1 MRWPAPNGFSRLV
14 GWGLRPRLVAALV
27 LTSAASLGVAAL
39 AVLGPLEQRLRQDT
53 GTTLVAAGGSAQQS
67 FVDVLGEGDARSR
80 PLRHL
85 VRGLERRTGAAITV
99 FDLHGKI
106 LATSDP
112 DEPGRLSAVPGTLPT
127 RRTTRHV
134 VRDDLVVAIPLHAG
148 QRYILVMRKRLTDV
162 RTSTRVVRRAIVKAA
177 IVGLAAALLLGLGL
191 ATTLLRRLNRLRDA
205 VRAIESDVEGA
216 AAPAPDSS
224 RDEVGELSRAFAAMQ
239 SHLRRQEAARR
250 TFVAVAS
257 HELRTPLTS
266 MYGTLELLE
275 DDLRGGAPDLDDAR
289 LQVARARAQSQRL
302 AGLATDLLDLS
313 RIDAEVE
320 LRAEAVPL
328 EEVARAVAA
337 EFAAR
342 APEKGAPVTI
352 SGSESAWACGDP
364 GAVARIVR
372 ILLDNALR
380 VSPDGV
386 PVEVDVARPEE
397 DGMVAITVSDTG
409 PGVPVDDRERIFERF
424 QRGTS
429 TSAGAGFGLGLA
441 IGRELAI
448 RMGGTLELDAD
459 GGRGARFVLR
469 LPAHEAER
477 GA

>member
-1 MRWPAPNGFSRLV
+1 MRRLV

-27 LTSAASLGVAAL
+27 LTSVASLGVAAL
-39 AVLGPLEQRLRQDT
+39 ALLGPLEQRLRQDT
-53 GTTLVAAGGSAQQS
+53 GTTLSAAGGSAEQEL
-67 FVDVLGEGDARSR
+67 VDVLREQPDGRTRA
-80 PLRHL
+80 LRHL
-85 VRGLERRTGAAITV
+85 ILDLERRTGAASTV
-99 FDLHGKI
+99 FDSRGRI

-112 DEPGRLSAVPGTLPT
+112 DEPGRLSAVPGPLPA

-134 VRDDLVVAIPLHAG
+134 VGDDLVVALPLHDG
-148 QRYILVMRKRLTDV
+148 QRYVLVMRKRLTDV
-162 RTSTRVVRRAIVKAA
+162 KTSTRVVRRAILTAA
-177 IVGLAAALLLGLGL
+177 AVGLAAALLLGLGL

-205 VRAIESDVEGA
+205 VRAMESDDPA
-216 AAPAPDSS
+216 ASSPPPDSS

-239 SHLRRQEAARR
+239 SHLRRQEAARK

-266 MYGTLELLE
+266 MHGTLELLE
-275 DDLRGGAPDLDDAR
+275 DDLRSDAPDLDDAR
-289 LQVARARAQSQRL
+289 LQVGRARTQSQRL

-337 EFAAR
+337 EYAAR
-342 APEKGAPVTI
+342 APEQGGAVTI
-352 SGSESAWACGDP
+352 SGSDSVWACGDP

-380 VSPDGV
+380 VSPPGA
-386 PVEVDVARPEE
+386 PVEVSVACPE
-397 DGMVAITVSDTG
+397 DRGMVQLAVRDRG
-409 PGVPVDDRERIFERF
+409 PGVPADDRDRIFERF

-429 TSAGAGFGLGLA
+429 ASAGAGFGLGLA

-459 GGRGARFVLR
+459 ADQGARFVLR
-469 LPAHEAER
+469 LPANEPER